1 MRKCIKSAIVAEV
14 EEGSIAAELG
24 LEQGDAIIA
33 VNRRPLADL
42 IQFQFEWSGEEV
54 LLEIQKKSGER
65 ALFEIEKDY
74 DEPLGAVFAQA
85 VFDGIKVCR
94 NQCLFC
100 FVDQMPKGLRKTLY
114 IKDDDYRLSFL
125 QGSYITLTNLTEH
138 DLQRIIEERLS
149 PLYIS
154 VHTTVP
160 ELRVKLLGHPQAGQI
175 VEQLTQLSRQG
186 ISFHTQIVLC
196 PGIND
201 GAALETT
208 YRDLAKMEGVL
219 SIALV
224 PVGLTAHRQGLPVL
238 ARWQREEAGRIID
251 WAEEKQQEAKK
262 VKGTHFLWPADEFY
276 LAAGRDLPAYRKY
289 EDFPQLENGV
299 GLVRLFWREF
309 SGIALPGKLTQPA
322 KYICV
327 TGESGAYALKPAL
340 KKLNAVGGLS
350 VELKVV
356 PNRFF
361 GPSVTVTGLLTG
373 TCLLNGLKD
382 IPEDC
387 RVLLPAVMLRETEDT
402 FLDGLTLTD
411 VEKKLGYGLAV
422 IPALAQ
428 SLVNAVL
435 DDTGGKK

>member
-1 MRKCIKSAIVAEV
+1 VRKCIKSAIVAEV